1 MGIDTYPSDTHFDF
15 WVVWRDTV
23 PHETM
28 GCPEAIVK
36 VDPEV
41 GRNRL
46 GEELQSA

>member
-1 MGIDTYPSDTHFDF
+1 MSYTHFDF
-15 WVVWRDTV
+15 RVVWRDTV
-23 PHETM
+23 ADETM

-36 VDPEV
+36 VDSEV